1 MGRSRREGAAAPAP
15 SSAALDRLPWRPC
28 VGVTLINPRGLIF
41 AGQRIDSEVPA
52 WQMPQGGVD
61 RGEAPE
67 AAALRELKEEI
78 GVGADRVEMLDAT
91 PDWLRYDLP
100 PEIVPRI
107 WGGRFRG
114 QEQRWYLLRYL
125 GEDDEIDI
133 HGRAHPEFSA
143 WRWIRADQM
152 LAEIVPFKRGIYEQV
167 VATFR
172 PWLA

>member
-114 QEQRWYLLRYL
+114 QKQRWFLMRYL
-125 GEDDEIDI
+125 GRDDEITLETE
-133 HGRAHPEFSA
+133 HPEFSA
-143 WRWIRADQM
+143 WRWIDAETM
-152 LAEIVPFKRGIYEQV
+152 LAGIVSFKRPIYDKV
-167 VATFR
+167 IARFR